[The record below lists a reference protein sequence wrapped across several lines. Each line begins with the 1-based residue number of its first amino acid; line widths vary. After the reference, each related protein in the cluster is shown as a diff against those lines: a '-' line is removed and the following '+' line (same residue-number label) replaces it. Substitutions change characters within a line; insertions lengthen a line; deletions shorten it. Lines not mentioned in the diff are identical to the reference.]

1 MNGMNTIGY
10 LQPQHIPT
18 AKSEESL
25 KKLRMA
31 PDSDVIIMHD
41 TEPII
46 YICQTDSLGTMSY
59 EAYDLLKRKSKE
71 EENQDR
77 VMNALLLMNQRLEN
91 LEARLNES
99 FIDEAQTVEDESFTE
114 YSAVTKCSENIGTVG
129 KPKGNGRAG
138 TKQSAR

>member
-1 MNGMNTIGY
+1 MNGMSTNYGY

-18 AKSEESL
+18 AQSEESL

-31 PDSDVIIMHD
+31 PDSDVMIMHD
-41 TEPII
+41 TEPIV

-59 EAYDLLKRKSKE
+59 EAYDLVKRKSKE

-77 VMNALLLMNQRLEN
+77 VMNALMLMNQRLEN

-99 FIDEAQTVEDESFTE
+99 FIDEECTQTANEPFAE
-114 YSAVTKCSENIGTVG
+114 YTAIGKGNENNT
-129 KPKGNGRAG
+129 KPKGNGRTG
-138 TKQSAR
+138 TKQSTR